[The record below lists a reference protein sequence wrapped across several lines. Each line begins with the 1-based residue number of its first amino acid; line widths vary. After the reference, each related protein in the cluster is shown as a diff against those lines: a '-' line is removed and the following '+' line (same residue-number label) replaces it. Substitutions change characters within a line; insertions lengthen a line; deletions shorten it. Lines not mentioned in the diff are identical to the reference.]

1 MDELRGKIDDFLKL
15 PLSLP
20 NDYRHVANFQCIF
33 LERKILMDS
42 QRLVDPTFQ
51 THRTYIQNCLA
62 SIQTSYAA
70 YEAIGATLFTS
81 LSYPRRSQER
91 IYHDS
96 ILYLVSNVYKEHL
109 FNPAIVD
116 ESTIQLTLSHAQS
129 AIRTVLDSPVYSSRA
144 KYSGYLLRVDLS
156 FACLV
161 LLKLAKAYPSYLENT
176 GIVSSNVL
184 GIANLLEG
192 MSGSQRYA
200 KMLRHAYL
208 EYLHSQSTRNIEGS
222 SNFSLHRQHNGEVA
236 TVQDPA
242 TEWLSTSEFNIDD
255 WLALPTSGFT
265 ESSDLLLNHDWLA
278 TLGGGADWQ
287 TSYG

>member
-1 MDELRGKIDDFLKL
+1 MIPFRQEDMDELRGKIDDFLKL

-70 YEAIGATLFTS
+70 YEAIGGEHSRLCIHLLHTMTLVYPATLFTS

-200 KMLRHAYL
+200 KMLRWESQMPGGNLPFDVTSTDTHTWNIFTARVL
-208 EYLHSQSTRNIEGS
+208 ET
-222 SNFSLHRQHNGEVA
+222 
-236 TVQDPA
+236 
-242 TEWLSTSEFNIDD
+242 
-255 WLALPTSGFT
+255 
-265 ESSDLLLNHDWLA
+265 
-278 TLGGGADWQ
+278 
-287 TSYG
+287 